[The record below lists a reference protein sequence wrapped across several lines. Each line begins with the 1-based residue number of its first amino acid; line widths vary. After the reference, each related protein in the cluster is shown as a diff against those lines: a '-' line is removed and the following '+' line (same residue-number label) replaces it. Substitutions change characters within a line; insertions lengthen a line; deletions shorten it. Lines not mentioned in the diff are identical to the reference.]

1 MDAHAKLH
9 PTDQTLSSYGMGKLD
24 DALAEA
30 VNQHLETCP
39 DCRRRVA
46 ELSSDPFLDRLR
58 DAHAQGRP
66 DSPSHLIPSTARLS
80 MLAIGNPS
88 SQAPPPASTLPPG
101 LADRTD
107 YRVLRE
113 LGQGGTGSSTRT
125 CKGSCISV
133 GNRFSLNSPIAA

>member
-9 PTDQTLSSYGMGKLD
+9 PTDQTLSSYGLGKLD
-24 DALAEA
+24 DALAEV
-30 VNQHLETCP
+30 VNRHLESCP

-58 DAHAQGRP
+58 DVHAQGRP
-66 DSPSHLIPSTARLS
+66 DSPSHLISSTAGLS
-80 MLAIGNPS
+80 MLAIGNPT

-101 LADRTD
+101 FADRPD

-113 LGQGGTGSSTRT
+113 LGQGGTGSPTRT
-125 CKGSCISV
+125 CKESCINV
-133 GNRFSLNSPIAA
+133 GNRFSLKNPFAG